1 MTTNPTRKPRSRP
14 KPSVAEPKRTAKKV
28 EHPPTEK
35 PVLVVETP
43 EENKY
48 APKEKLMTPTLGRSP
63 NYVTTVGLGKL
74 EVIHAQPDGNTN
86 VWSNPCGPTWI

>member
-1 MTTNPTRKPRSRP
+1 
-14 KPSVAEPKRTAKKV
+14 
-28 EHPPTEK
+28 
-35 PVLVVETP
+35 VLVVETP

-63 NYVTTVGLGKL
+63 NYVTTVGLGNL

-86 VWSNPCGPTWI
+86 V